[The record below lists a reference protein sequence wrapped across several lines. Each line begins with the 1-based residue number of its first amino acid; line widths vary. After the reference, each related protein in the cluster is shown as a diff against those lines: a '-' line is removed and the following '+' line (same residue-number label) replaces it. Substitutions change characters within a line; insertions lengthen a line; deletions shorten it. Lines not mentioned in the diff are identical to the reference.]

1 MLSRDD
7 VDFVS
12 LQYNFDFHD
21 LKSMEEDYSQ
31 YFLDTGYLDQM
42 DDIEGAV
49 ALISN
54 LDLVISSGSAPL
66 ILGGALGIETWVYG
80 AYGPFSL
87 GRKGDFFSNPVLP
100 NMKHYTATEA
110 AFDKN
115 LIPKF
120 SRKLDDFVSNFCKNN
135 QN

>member
-1 MLSRDD
+1 
-7 VDFVS
+7 
-12 LQYNFDFHD
+12 
-21 LKSMEEDYSQ
+21 MEEDYSH
-31 YFLDTGYLDQM
+31 YFLDTGYLDQI

-54 LDLVISSGSAPL
+54 LDLIISSGSAPL
-66 ILGGALGIETWVYG
+66 ILGGAFGKETWVYG
-80 AYGPFSL
+80 QYGPFSL

-100 NMKHYTATEA
+100 NMKHYTAKES

-120 SRKLDDFVSNFCKNN
+120 SRKLDDFVTNFYKKN